1 MRRATA
7 VFAGDT
13 FILLVYCLATNA
25 LGINEGPVARRKAMH
40 SGRLSGHGLVKV
52 PALITLGVTVLR
64 LAGELMGWTT
74 AMFSREAG
82 GGMSLI
88 GIVWLIPIFG
98 VYFAWKL
105 AKAGKAS
112 VGAGR
117 TIVYAL
123 MGLAIVIVTSGIL
136 MLVAKETD
144 VWVLFVIAA
153 ASLLAA
159 YVVAKGW
166 SELASTLLAYGLAAR
181 IPVSVVMFFAIR
193 GNWGT
198 HYDVVPSPDFPAMN
212 WFAKWVVIGLV
223 PQMTIWVAFT
233 MIMGAIF
240 GGITLAIMGRRS
252 SI

>member
-1 MRRATA
+1 MDSA
-7 VFAGDT
+7 
-13 FILLVYCLATNA
+13 
-25 LGINEGPVARRKAMH
+25 
-40 SGRLSGHGLVKV
+40 RLSGQGLVKM

-64 LAGELMGWTT
+64 LVGELMGWT
-74 AMFSREAG
+74 AALFSRDAG

-105 AKAGKAS
+105 AKEGKVSAGAGK
-112 VGAGR
+112 
-117 TIVYAL
+117 TIGYAL
-123 MGLAIVIVTSGIL
+123 LGLAIIIVTYGL
-136 MLVAKETD
+136 LLLVAKETD

-166 SELASTLLAYGLAAR
+166 SELASTLLAYGIAAR
-181 IPVSVVMFFAIR
+181 IPVSIVMFFAIR

-198 HYDVVPSPDFPAMN
+198 HYDVAPSADFPAMG
-212 WFAKWVVIGLV
+212 WFSKWVVIGLV
-223 PQMTIWVAFT
+223 PQMTVWVAFT
-233 MIMGAIF
+233 MILGAVF

-252 SI
+252 SV